1 MKNKASS
8 VEIEVQKICFL
19 FKSLWWMW
27 TGGVVPIPVMFV
39 VSVAVWLRR
48 S

>member
-1 MKNKASS
+1 MKNKV
-8 VEIEVQKICFL
+8 VECRDRRTEKIFL
-19 FKSLWWMW
+19 VKSLWLMW
-27 TGGVVPIPVMFV
+27 TGGVVPIPVMFG

>member
-1 MKNKASS
+1 MINKALS
-8 VEIEVQKICFL
+8 VEIEVQKICLL
-19 FKSLWWMW
+19 FKSLWLMW